1 MVRSI
6 AIASGKGGVGKTSLA
21 VNCAVKLTS
30 DGSNVALLDADFG
43 MANSHILLNQKIE
56 NSVNDVLEKKLNI
69 EEVIH
74 ETSTGLKLIP
84 GGSGVLELLNLDSQ
98 KRWEIIRSLDTLKDD
113 LDILIVDTPAGA
125 SDASIEFSAACDAVV
140 IVLVPEPTSFMDAY
154 SFIKALYLEKKF
166 DSVSIVVNLAKNEKA
181 AQKSFDSFKRIVTKF
196 LNVDIQFAGWL
207 PESKAVAGSIIARK
221 PAVLQKSLEP
231 ILKKNFTE
239 IASNLVEIE
248 SVKSSGVKFFN
259 KK

>member
-1 MVRSI
+1 M
-6 AIASGKGGVGKTSLA
+6 
-21 VNCAVKLTS
+21 
-30 DGSNVALLDADFG
+30 
-43 MANSHILLNQKIE
+43 
-56 NSVNDVLEKKLNI
+56 
-69 EEVIH
+69 
-74 ETSTGLKLIP
+74 KLIP

-181 AQKSFDSFKRIVTKF
+181 AKKSFDSFKKIVTKF
-196 LNVDIQFAGWL
+196 LNVDMQFAGWL

-239 IASNLVEIE
+239 ITKNLVEIE